1 MLKKILMV
9 TALLVL
15 GAAAP
20 ASAQYPEIVVTPGTV
35 IEGGTISVTGQ
46 FCNPGENV
54 VITLRPAATGDRAIP
69 AEGIVVVTTVADED
83 GAFNTSFDL
92 PPEATPGSYEVV
104 VNCGGTIRTEIIEV
118 LGQSV
123 NPPSTVPGTTPVT
136 TPGPSG
142 NNGNNGSGTL
152 PRTGSDLNGYGLIG
166 AGLLTVGGLF
176 LLGARKRRTTAV

>member
-9 TALLVL
+9 TAVLVF

-20 ASAQYPEIVVTPGTV
+20 AAAQYPEIVVTPGTV
-35 IEGGTISVTGQ
+35 TEGGTISVTGK

-54 VITLRPAATGDRAIP
+54 VITLRPAATGNRAIP
-69 AEGIVVVTTVADED
+69 AEGIVVATTTADEN

-92 PPEATPGSYEVV
+92 PPEATAGSYEVV
-104 VNCGGTIRTEIIEV
+104 VNCGGTTRIETIEV
-118 LGQSV
+118 LGKNI
-123 NPPSTVPGTTPVT
+123 NPPSTVPGTTPGT
-136 TPGPSG
+136 TPGPDG
-142 NNGNNGSGTL
+142 NNAPGGSGTL

-176 LLGARKRRTTAV
+176 LLGARKRRTASV